1 MSFERQSSGGTFVIW
16 GKSNLN
22 PSFAKET
29 SFVVDEGD
37 FLEAVVNDIKESDT
51 YGRIFEVTAKEH
63 DGPLV
68 VTGTTMLLRET
79 GYMRDEDKQELPE
92 NEQPVVKSG
101 GKRVVLGDKLRIHF
115 NGMTTPKPGKKAAYD
130 LWVEV
135 DR

>member
-68 VTGTTMLLRET
+68 VTGTTMLLREL
-79 GYMRDEDKQELPE
+79 GYGRDKEGTELPE
-92 NEQPVVKSG
+92 KDQDS
-101 GKRVVLGDKLRIHF
+101 KRVVIGDVVRIHF
-115 NGMTTPKPGKKAAYD
+115 DGMIPTKHGKEAYN